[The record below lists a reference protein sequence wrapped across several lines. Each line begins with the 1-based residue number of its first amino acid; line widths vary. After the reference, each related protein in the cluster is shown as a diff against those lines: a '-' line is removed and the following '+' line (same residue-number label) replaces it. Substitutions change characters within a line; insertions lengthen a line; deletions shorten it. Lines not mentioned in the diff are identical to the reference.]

1 MFARR
6 VDDTR
11 PSSRDL
17 HRRAALRSPQR
28 SEVTMAKTVRRRKS
42 LRRPTFVSLTMF
54 RALESELF
62 QIRET
67 IESVRHESSD
77 NLRRC
82 GELQVEVDA
91 LKKARE
97 FLRQAE
103 YQR

>member
-1 MFARR
+1 
-6 VDDTR
+6 
-11 PSSRDL
+11 
-17 HRRAALRSPQR
+17 
-28 SEVTMAKTVRRRKS
+28 MAKTVRRRKS
-42 LRRPTFVSLTMF
+42 LRRPTSVSLAMF

-62 QIRET
+62 QLRET

-91 LKKARE
+91 LKKTSQV
-97 FLRQAE
+97 LRQAE

>member
-1 MFARR
+1 MGKLAG
-6 VDDTR
+6 
-11 PSSRDL
+11 
-17 HRRAALRSPQR
+17 
-28 SEVTMAKTVRRRKS
+28 RRKS
-42 LRRPTFVSLTMF
+42 LRRGTFVSLTMF

-62 QIRET
+62 QLRET

-91 LKKARE
+91 LKKTSQS
-97 FLRQAE
+97 LRQAE

>member
-1 MFARR
+1 
-6 VDDTR
+6 
-11 PSSRDL
+11 
-17 HRRAALRSPQR
+17 
-28 SEVTMAKTVRRRKS
+28 MAKTVHRRKS

-67 IESVRHESSD
+67 IESVRQESSD

>member
-1 MFARR
+1 
-6 VDDTR
+6 
-11 PSSRDL
+11 
-17 HRRAALRSPQR
+17 
-28 SEVTMAKTVRRRKS
+28 MAKLVGRRKS
-42 LRRPTFVSLTMF
+42 LRRGTFVSLTMF

-62 QIRET
+62 QLRET

-91 LKKARE
+91 LKKTSQV
-97 FLRQAE
+97 LRQAE

>member
-1 MFARR
+1 
-6 VDDTR
+6 
-11 PSSRDL
+11 
-17 HRRAALRSPQR
+17 
-28 SEVTMAKTVRRRKS
+28 
-42 LRRPTFVSLTMF
+42 MF

>member
-1 MFARR
+1 
-6 VDDTR
+6 
-11 PSSRDL
+11 
-17 HRRAALRSPQR
+17 
-28 SEVTMAKTVRRRKS
+28 MAKTVRRRKS